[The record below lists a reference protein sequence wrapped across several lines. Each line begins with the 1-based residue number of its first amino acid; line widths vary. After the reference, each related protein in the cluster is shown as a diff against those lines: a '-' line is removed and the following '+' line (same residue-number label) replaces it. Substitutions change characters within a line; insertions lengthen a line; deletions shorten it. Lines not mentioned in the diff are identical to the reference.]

1 MLDPT
6 FEKVLQIA
14 ASVFFLIAI
23 MLLVLG
29 QTDKIRED
37 SDSLFNTNLS
47 AFVFCM
53 LAALIFI
60 ILTMEFNLENF
71 TQLVAS
77 IFFLLATLLI
87 ALGQTDRVRNDEDT
101 LFGTNIAAFVLASIA
116 GIMVMIIAFM
126 LPFEKGGKGEN
137 K

>member
-126 LPFEKGGKGEN
+126 LPFEKGEN